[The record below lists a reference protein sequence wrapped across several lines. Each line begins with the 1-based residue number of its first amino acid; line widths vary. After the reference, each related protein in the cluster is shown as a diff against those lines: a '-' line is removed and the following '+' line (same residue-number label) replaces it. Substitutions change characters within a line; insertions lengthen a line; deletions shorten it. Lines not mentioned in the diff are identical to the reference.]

1 MNRFVEAHKTYD
13 YKNQRR
19 AVNENELLSVK
30 TYPLEKWEF
39 ENPNSQAFTADY
51 RAFMKSHET
60 APNKGFSAICSPN
73 PFIKCYAVSTTPSP
87 LIRAKARARKT
98 YNRI

>member
-30 TYPLEKWEF
+30 TYPLDKPEF
-39 ENPNSQAFTADY
+39 EFPEIIGVC
-51 RAFMKSHET
+51 R
-60 APNKGFSAICSPN
+60 
-73 PFIKCYAVSTTPSP
+73 
-87 LIRAKARARKT
+87 
-98 YNRI
+98 